1 MATLRDVMAI
11 ALLCA
16 GALFFVAGT
25 VGLIRFPDL
34 PSRLHAVTKAD
45 GLGLGLVV
53 AGLVVS
59 APSAVVAVKLVL
71 IWGIALTGSTVACHL
86 IAAQHV
92 EAAGGEIAVER
103 HDDP

>member
-1 MATLRDVMAI
+1 MGALRDGTAV
-11 ALLCA
+11 ALLLA
-16 GALFFVAGT
+16 GVLFFVVGT
-25 VGLIRFPDL
+25 IGLVRFPDL

-103 HDDP
+103 PDDP